1 MPHPPFTGD
10 YAAILKKYWG
20 HDTFRPLQLETIES
34 VAAGRDTLV
43 LMPTGGGKSV
53 IYQVP
58 ALASEGV
65 CIVITPLIS
74 LMKDQVDR
82 LRSRRILAEAIHGG
96 RGRQEIDRVL
106 DNCIYGDVKFLY
118 ISPERV
124 DSELFRMRFAKMK
137 VSLIAVD
144 EAHCISQWGYDFRP
158 AYLQIARLRDLQP
171 EAAILALTA
180 SATPKVAADIMQ
192 HLRFR
197 EPNLKQMSFA
207 RANLSYVVRRTE
219 DKREHLLRIVNNVPG
234 SGIVYV
240 RTREKTE
247 TVAKFL
253 QENGIEADSYHGG
266 MGYLTRS
273 LKQENWTGGKTRV
286 IVATNAF
293 GMGIDKADVRFVIH
307 YDICDSLEAYYQE
320 AGRAGRDGRPAYAV
334 MLLSGDDPSR
344 VANRLRLEF
353 PPVDTIRTI
362 YEGLFNYLQVA
373 IGEGKHRAFAFNI
386 HEFAA
391 RMKLFP
397 PTVVNALKIL
407 QQNGYLIL
415 TDETD
420 NPPRIRFIV
429 QRDDLYRMRVT
440 RRELDHILT
449 VLLRQYTGLFS
460 DFVPI
465 DEQELALLSGY
476 TVNHIHELLRQLWQ
490 LHVIRYIPGN
500 RSPMLILSEAAAAR
514 SRRAH
519 LARKLQTPPGSG
531 AGTDR
536 RRVPLCRKRDRVPQ
550 PGDTKLLRRTDRPPL
565 RTLRHLPRTAQTH
578 GTAKQCGTSR
588 RNPQAD
594 RRTARGRPARPE
606 NARRRHPLRNRRV
619 ARRSGSHDRRRENN
633 RREKRKTADKSV
645 TFGAQCQNSRRA

>member
-65 CIVITPLIS
+65 CVVITPLIS

-273 LKQENWTGGKTRV
+273 LKQENWIGGKTRV

-465 DEQELALLSGY
+465 DEQELAQLSGY

-500 RSPMLILSEAAAAR
+500 RSPMLILSEERLPGADVRISPESYKRRQEVAQERIDAVFRYAENETECRSLVIQNYFGEQTDLPCGRCDICRERCKHTEPQSSAAR
-514 SRRAH
+514 RDEIRRQIAER
-519 LARKLQTPPGSG
+519 LAAGPRDLKTLAGGIRYEIDALLGEVEAMTAEGKIIEEKSGKL
-531 AGTDR
+531 R
-536 RRVPLCRKRDRVPQ
+536 I
-550 PGDTKLLRRTDRPPL
+550 
-565 RTLRHLPRTAQTH
+565 
-578 GTAKQCGTSR
+578 
-588 RNPQAD
+588 
-594 RRTARGRPARPE
+594 
-606 NARRRHPLRNRRV
+606 NR
-619 ARRSGSHDRRRENN
+619 
-633 RREKRKTADKSV
+633 
-645 TFGAQCQNSRRA
+645 

>member
-1 MPHPPFTGD
+1 MPHPPLTGD

-234 SGIVYV
+234 TGIVYV
-240 RTREKTE
+240 RTREKTD

-334 MLLSGDDPSR
+334 MLLSGDDPAR

-465 DEQELALLSGY
+465 DEQELAQLSGY
-476 TVNHIHELLRQLWQ
+476 TADHIHELLKQLWQ

-500 RSPMLILSEAAAAR
+500 RSPMLILSEERLPGADVRISPESYKRRQEVAQERIDAVFRYAENETECRSLVIQNYFGEQTDLPCGRCDICREQRKHTEPQSSAAHRDEIRRQITERLAAGPLDLKT
-514 SRRAH
+514 
-519 LARKLQTPPGSG
+519 LAGGIRCEIDALLGEVEALTAEGKIIEEKSGKL
-531 AGTDR
+531 R
-536 RRVPLCRKRDRVPQ
+536 I
-550 PGDTKLLRRTDRPPL
+550 
-565 RTLRHLPRTAQTH
+565 
-578 GTAKQCGTSR
+578 
-588 RNPQAD
+588 
-594 RRTARGRPARPE
+594 
-606 NARRRHPLRNRRV
+606 NR
-619 ARRSGSHDRRRENN
+619 
-633 RREKRKTADKSV
+633 
-645 TFGAQCQNSRRA
+645 